1 MTIRRQLTLSYLGI
15 LTLLSANLITYLWTN
30 AKRNAAFEDLGRTMS
45 RQSLI
50 SSVQR
55 QAGDYQK
62 QVTLLSQLAGESDLR
77 SPSPEELDEFNRHL
91 DSIQEQIQNVVRL
104 ASAEDRK
111 DIEECAKM
119 MADLNAS
126 WKFFY
131 KNLGRSRQDAIKELV
146 IHAEPLSRV
155 VLQDMLPRLQN
166 DEREIQARAKTHFY
180 EVTTLVGRTTILVF
194 GLRYIRVG
202 QPGTRNS
209 CGEPGRIG

>member
-1 MTIRRQLTLSYLGI
+1 MSSPPISSSSSATYSATRGATACGRRFHLHSEVRHMTIRRQLTLSYLGI
-15 LTLLSANLITYLWTN
+15 LSLLSANLITYLWTN

-77 SPSPEELDEFNRHL
+77 SPSLEELDEFNRHL
-91 DSIQEQIQNVVRL
+91 DSIQEQIQNVVQL

-111 DIEECAKM
+111 DIEECATM

-126 WKFFY
+126 WKLFY
-131 KNLGRSRQDAIKELV
+131 RTCCRACRMTKGRSR
-146 IHAEPLSRV
+146 R
-155 VLQDMLPRLQN
+155 
-166 DEREIQARAKTHFY
+166 
-180 EVTTLVGRTTILVF
+180 GRKPIF
-194 GLRYIRVG
+194 MK
-202 QPGTRNS
+202 
-209 CGEPGRIG
+209 